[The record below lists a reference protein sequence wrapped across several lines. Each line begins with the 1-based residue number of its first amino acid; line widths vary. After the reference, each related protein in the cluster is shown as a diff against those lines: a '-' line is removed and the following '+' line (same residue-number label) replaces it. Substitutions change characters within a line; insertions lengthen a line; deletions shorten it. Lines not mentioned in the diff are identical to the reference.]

1 MNYWVISPNVL
12 NDNTE
17 PEWKRIIQERN
28 EVFIGYPSDESHG
41 VSFRNEIKIGDL
53 VLIAQGANRRKRLF
67 SCGIV
72 DSEAI
77 WDTNPENPGP
87 AQSRRLINAVKI
99 EALNSLNL
107 DFDGC
112 AYGDADRIPSLYR
125 LKPNENENDQ
135 RVVAALMASIRN
147 QRKLELMENIRLSSA
162 RIEEINNLWQ
172 KFKSSYSE
180 KDKGMIHKEIERIQ
194 NDWTQYRN
202 KINDNTLTIDD
213 YTNRS
218 GAASA
223 TMPKDY
229 LCNFL
234 ERDTKSIY
242 GSSKPGNANNFEVKL
257 NVDGETYT
265 YRPEL
270 QKGDK
275 ENKNSR
281 ERAVQLFDDNIKSL
295 LHNIIETENPLEKIQ
310 IIENSSYAAKQ
321 MLRKIAAMENKGDFL
336 FMYSDDAIDSLHK
349 EFLDSDETTNLG
361 KSYEVRQAANMIL
374 GIDSKD
380 DVESNLLSTFL
391 WKYATVKGIADVDS
405 PNVILYGPPGTG
417 KTFTVMN
424 SLEFLCQGDRS
435 RYEFV
440 QFHPSFTYEDFIEG
454 IKPKGVSQD
463 GNIKFELVDGV
474 FKRFCKIA
482 RKECVLADQ
491 EKREPKPY
499 YFVVDEINRANLSS
513 VFGETLL
520 CLEKGYRH
528 DGLNTKNL
536 FKTQYS
542 SLVEEMIKTEGADP
556 SLAYHYDNGNAY
568 FGVPKNLF
576 FIGMMNDVDKSIDAF
591 DLALR
596 RRFKWIRKDC
606 DLEVVREET
615 KFRNGN
621 EFSNID
627 AYVSAVEKLN
637 DYISETLGLGKSYEF
652 GHSFFMK
659 MTDISS
665 RTEITQKNLVQ
676 LFDLHLRPT
685 LKEYLRSL
693 YPEKEL
699 DKVLSEALEEFK
711 APVNIK

>member
-1 MNYWVISPNVL
+1 MNYWHIQLHPDDQGSVDRNRVMEILSKYSVIGMGKGWD
-12 NDNTE
+12 NDRGQ
-17 PEWKRIIQERN
+17 PDKFKSQM
-28 EVFIGYPSDESHG
+28 
-41 VSFRNEIKIGDL
+41 KIGDVVL
-53 VLIAQGANRRKRLF
+53 VRSGGPVALVRVIGQCLEN
-67 SCGIV
+67 
-72 DSEAI
+72 
-77 WDTNPENPGP
+77 TNKEVWFGL
-87 AQSRRLINAVKI
+87 SRKI
-99 EALNSLNL
+99 EVLSTDGDKAKNEFNSKYGKSWQEGMYLPTTLEIANSSLFIKDWYRRITMENL
-107 DFDGC
+107 K
-112 AYGDADRIPSLYR
+112 S
-125 LKPNENENDQ
+125 
-135 RVVAALMASIRN
+135 
-147 QRKLELMENIRLSSA
+147 NIRLT
-162 RIEEINNLWQ
+162 EERKKEIKTLWV
-172 KFKSSYSE
+172 KFKAAYSE
-180 KDKGMIHKEIERIQ
+180 KDRKAIQQEIERIET
-194 NDWTQYRN
+194 DWNKYRT
-202 KINDNTLTIDD
+202 KIVDNTLTIDD

-218 GAASA
+218 GSDTA

-257 NVDGETYT
+257 NSDGTTYT

-275 ENKNSR
+275 ENKNDR
-281 ERAVQLFDDNIKSL
+281 ERAILLFNDNIKSL
-295 LHNIIETENPLEKIQ
+295 LESIVGATDPLEKIQ
-310 IIENSSYAAKQ
+310 IIESSNYAAKQ
-321 MLRKIAAMENKGDFL
+321 VLRKIAAMENKGDFL
-336 FMYSDDAIDSLHK
+336 FMYSDDAVDSLHA
-349 EFLDSDETTNLG
+349 EFLDTDTSTNLG
-361 KSYEVRQAANMIL
+361 KSYEVRQVANEIL
-374 GIDSKD
+374 NVDPKD

-391 WKYATVKGIADVDS
+391 WKYATVKGIADDDT

-417 KTFTVMN
+417 KTYTVMN

-454 IKPKGVSQD
+454 IKPKGVSKD

-482 RKECVLADQ
+482 RAECVAADK
-491 EKREPKPY
+491 ENRAPKPY

-528 DGLNTKNL
+528 DGLSTKNL

-542 SLVEEMIKTEGADP
+542 SLVEEMIKTEGAAE
-556 SLAYHYDNGNAY
+556 SLAYYYQDGSAY

-606 DLEVVREET
+606 DTDVVREET
-615 KFRNGN
+615 RFRNGN
-621 EFSNID
+621 DFTNID

-637 DYISETLGLGKSYEF
+637 TYISETLGLGKSYEF

-659 MTDISS
+659 MTDIAS
-665 RTEITQKNLVQ
+665 RKEITQKNVVQ

-711 APVNIK
+711 APLSK